1 MGKLRR
7 FLWAVAIVAAV
18 VCVLAGIVVTFQGPR
33 SAFARAALQ
42 TTLFLRGGFHLERG
56 QIDVGSHRLTAGD
69 IRIVDRSGGLLFAAK
84 RITVDYDPRGLLGG
98 GDRRFGVS
106 RIELIEP
113 VLRVVRLASGD
124 FNTSPLFG
132 QSNAPKG
139 ALPQNGP
146 NKGPLLQLSLR
157 IVNGRIDFLNPTA
170 FAKPGRAFSVTDL
183 QVFASIAQGRQ
194 SLGALTGRLVA
205 GFSSTPITAKLVEKD
220 PVGYAE
226 IRIAARGVPVAPLV
240 DYIASTSAF
249 AVETG
254 IADVELRG
262 YALGYDA
269 NQGPQ
274 WQWSGVAPIRD
285 GRIRFIP
292 LIAPVRYIS
301 GRLRYSGDILALDGV
316 HGTAGGIPLRG
327 SGGMRLLS
335 GFRFELAVDADGALE
350 RATKLFSFSSH
361 KDARGRIRAHVRLD
375 GPIDAIDVSGSFECP
390 GIATLA
396 GIPLRRIAGA
406 FFYNNGHLAIQGLN
420 AGYGTGQA
428 YLEGD
433 VDLAQAVP
441 VGTFVAVGSLPS
453 AQVPVVAG
461 LVHHGRAETL
471 ALIEVTANSLRG
483 WGYAQV
489 SDGSTSVRTM
499 YDVARSAFVIG
510 PAIARWPNGEIAFAT
525 TVDRLHAGRV
535 LSAELV
541 ATHAPVRV
549 DASDVRLPGLFGD
562 APVRTPAIEGTLDGV
577 SVVRSGFDLG
587 TADEGLVRPKSGT
600 QQTNASVLDLRARG
614 VQVAGVDLGDAK
626 LRAVGKGSRFDIR
639 EASVAGRD
647 ATVTASGV
655 VDLEPARGAYAAA
668 LEGLVSA
675 DLARVPLVSAAR
687 VTGRTQLRFDALLD
701 GDRWA
706 VAARSS
712 NSNASIAGIPIG
724 AANAVAAHSRGQ
736 TTVAAAL
743 SAAGGDVALAGSSP
757 ASAHDSIGLWA
768 SGVNV
773 ADLQSLGVR
782 LDRGQ
787 ATVLGAI
794 QAGARGPGF
803 AGAVA
808 LSDSSIQGLPL
819 AAELDVN
826 YAPANLAATGR
837 VDLAG
842 SRTAVRG
849 NALGFTFGQD
859 LSGATLDFNGSLR
872 EGDLGRL
879 VDHFLPA
886 SAAMTGSVAAD
897 FAIRGTLARPSLSGS
912 LATSEGTL
920 RGVAFGDLQTDVS
933 VNGRVAR
940 LDNGRVRLGSS
951 AFSFGGSLSPGQV
964 DVRAASNA
972 VDLSDFN
979 DFFNGYDTLEGTG
992 RGNVEVAVSPG
1003 RARASGSI
1011 GIAATQIAGVPLGSI
1026 NVVFGGRRGSVLANV
1041 SQDGAIGSSSLNG
1054 SVRFANAATLL
1065 PDFSRATFD
1074 VSGRVSR
1081 LDLGIIA
1088 PLVRREDLGLSG
1100 KLDAVGSMQGS
1111 LKHPSAHANFILH
1124 DGYVQKLQILAASGR
1139 VDSNGIVTRLSGAQ
1153 LAVPF
1158 ADAGGD
1164 VIFGPGARIS
1174 GTAKINAKDL
1184 SRIATLVQQPGALT
1198 GSAAAM
1204 LAFSGTVARPYVSA
1218 GLRAGAGTAYGVA
1231 FDSLNGSASYA
1242 PGELTIG
1249 DTELVLAHRHG
1260 TLSLSGSLPLKLQPL
1275 TLGPARKAV
1284 NVRFTAAGIDLA
1296 AFDPLVGKNNSLG
1309 GIFDVRVSAT
1319 GSAGAPNLAGSATL
1333 RNGSVKTS
1341 AQALTGVNADV
1352 ALAQDT
1358 LTLQT
1363 FHGALGSGTVDAR
1376 GAAHVVPAV
1385 GLRSVAG
1392 LSYWSHVTLHNAS
1405 IDVPRWVSG
1414 TFDGDVSFTKSG
1426 ATPYLSGNLTMRNAT
1441 IPTSAIFAL
1450 AQGFGQTSAPP
1461 EHTLIPGI
1469 PTLKPGQMVA
1479 YGGPLYPP
1487 GMHLIT
1493 GETPQALPAPLFL
1506 LPSIDLGLTTTAQN
1520 LRVRGG
1526 AIDLTGGGTLVIGG
1540 SIGAPTLAG
1549 TLEARRG
1556 QVSYFDTV
1564 FRLER
1569 GVVTFTPGEGLLP
1582 TLDVKAVTNA
1592 SGQRIAVVV
1601 TGRLDNLNT
1610 DVSSEPPQSRDQIIA
1625 ALLHGTQIESVL
1637 NGPADAQSQFV
1648 NLAQNYFTAEL
1659 QRSVLFPFESALAQS
1674 LNIEEVAF
1682 NFDERGNLN
1691 LEVRKFVT
1699 PTVAAIYRSSLYSTY
1714 QSQAY
1719 GFAYALRD
1727 YASLEFLQTQ
1737 GPTGLQSYKLDIRVT
1752 FR

>member
-1 MGKLRR
+1 MARLRR

-18 VCVLAGIVVTFQGPR
+18 VCVLAAVVVTFQGPR
-33 SAFARAALQ
+33 SAFVGAALQ

-56 QIDVGSHRLTAGD
+56 VIDVGSHRLTAGD
-69 IRIVDRSGGLLFAAK
+69 VRIVDRFGGLLFAAK
-84 RITVDYDPRGLLGG
+84 RITVDYDPRGLFGG

-124 FNTSPLFG
+124 YNTSPLFG
-132 QSNAPKG
+132 QTNNGPKG
-139 ALPQNGP
+139 PLPQNGS
-146 NKGPLLQLSLR
+146 KGPLLHLSLR

-170 FAKPGRAFSVTDL
+170 FAKPGRAFSLTEL
-183 QVFASIAQGRQ
+183 QSFASIAQGQQ

-205 GFSSTPITAKLVEKD
+205 GSNSTPITAKLVEKD
-220 PVGYAE
+220 RVGYAE

-254 IADVELRG
+254 FADVELRG

-301 GRLRYSGDILALDGV
+301 GRLRYSGDILTLDGV

-335 GFRFELAVDADGALE
+335 GFRFALAVDADGALE
-350 RATKLFSFSSH
+350 RAAKLFAFSIH

-375 GPIDAIDVSGSFECP
+375 GPIDGIDVSGSFECP

-406 FFYNNGHLAIQGLN
+406 FFYNNGHLAIQSLN
-420 AGYGTGQA
+420 AGYGAGQA

-453 AQVPVVAG
+453 SQVPVVAG

-471 ALIEVTANSLRG
+471 ALIEVTSNSLRG

-489 SDGSTSVRTM
+489 SDKRTSVRTM
-499 YDVARSAFVIG
+499 YDVARSAYVIG

-525 TVDRLHAGRV
+525 TVDRLHTGRV

-541 ATHAPVRV
+541 ATHAPVSV

-562 APVRTPAIEGTLDGV
+562 APVRTPAMAGTLDGV

-587 TADEGLVRPKSGT
+587 AADGLVRPKPGT

-614 VQVAGVDLGDAK
+614 VQVAGADLGDAK

-639 EASVAGRD
+639 EASVHGRD
-647 ATVTASGV
+647 ATIVASGT

-668 LEGLVSA
+668 LEGVVSA
-675 DLARVPLVSAAR
+675 DLARIPLVSAAR

-724 AANAVAAHSRGQ
+724 AANAVAARSGGK
-736 TTVAAAL
+736 TTIAAAL

-757 ASAHDSIGLWA
+757 ASGNDTVGLWA

-794 QAGARGPGF
+794 QAGRRGPGF
-803 AGAVA
+803 TGAVA

-842 SRTAVRG
+842 SRAVVSG
-849 NALGFTFGQD
+849 NALGFTFGKD
-859 LSGATLDFNGSLR
+859 LSGATLDFNGSLH

-886 SAAMTGSVAAD
+886 SAAMTGSVASD

-951 AFSFGGSLSPGQV
+951 AFSFGGSLSPGQI
-964 DVRAASNA
+964 DVRAASKA

-992 RGNVEVAVSPG
+992 RGNVEFAVSPG

-1011 GIAATQIAGVPLGSI
+1011 GITATEIAGVPLGSV

-1065 PDFSRATFD
+1065 PDFSQATFD

-1100 KLDAVGSMQGS
+1100 KLDAAGSMQGS
-1111 LKHPSAHANFILH
+1111 LKHPSAHANFTLH
-1124 DGYVQKLQILAASGR
+1124 DGYVQKLQILVASGR
-1139 VDSNGIVTRLSGAQ
+1139 VDSNGVITRLSGAQ
-1153 LAVPF
+1153 LSVPY

-1164 VIFGPGARIS
+1164 VTFGPGARIA

-1184 SRIATLVQQPGALT
+1184 SRIAMLVQQPGALT
-1198 GSAAAM
+1198 GSAAAT

-1242 PGELTIG
+1242 PGELSIG

-1260 TLSLSGSLPLKLQPL
+1260 TLALSGSLPLKLQPL
-1275 TLGPARKAV
+1275 ALGPARKAV
-1284 NVRFTAAGIDLA
+1284 NMRFTAAGIDLA

-1309 GIFDVRVSAT
+1309 GILDVRVSAA
-1319 GSAGAPNLAGSATL
+1319 GSAGAPDLAGSATL

-1358 LTLQT
+1358 LTLQK

-1385 GLRSVAG
+1385 GVRSVAG

-1414 TFDGDVSFTKSG
+1414 TFDGDLSFTKSG

-1487 GMHLIT
+1487 GEHLIT
-1493 GETPQALPAPLFL
+1493 GETPQALPAPLFA

-1569 GVVTFTPGEGLLP
+1569 GVVTFTPEEGLLP